1 VFTTQY
7 DGFTSSIVALVLLEI
22 QFNFALMQQMSASVT
37 ASALM
42 TGSVFPNLT
51 QPYFEISG
59 GYVDGMGGIMS
70 VAFAPLVKAEK
81 QSEWVEYSIAN
92 QGWIEE
98 SSRLKEI
105 HPGHRDPLHGT
116 IQDHEHDTRMLQESE
131 SVTPS
136 IWRWEDGRQVP
147 EMGLLGQV
155 LAPLW
160 QVTPA
165 GAAGVNV
172 NLLSDERVAHLYN
185 MMIATN
191 QSLLSAATEIGDL
204 FDFLFDADEKPDKLK
219 PHAFLMEPVY
229 SAFEESPELVGFL
242 LGVTAFENIMDNVIQ
257 EGGNGIVCV
266 ISDSCGSVMTFEL
279 NGPVS
284 SFRGYGDLHNSRFD
298 KFMEFVQLEA
308 YETIVEGMCVHELRV
323 YPSDAFRASYE
334 TNQPAVYTS
343 VVALAFIMTGI
354 LLIIYDRMITRR
366 QEKTMNN
373 AIRTGNLVASMF
385 PENVRD
391 RLMEDA
397 LQNEGKTSAFDANGK
412 SSSAGAG
419 GFKTRPI
426 ADFFPEATIMFADI
440 SGFTAWASTR
450 EPVSETPGKVS
461 RLSTSTASLLTYYN
475 LLLLSL
481 SSLTSSVKYFC
492 SLKQCTVRSTHSQ
505 SAVAFSKSKPLG
517 IATLLSV
524 ESLGR
529 RKTMQ

>member
-1 VFTTQY
+1 VTAPESSPMLTSVTENAFLTQFVIVFTTQY
-7 DGFTSSIVALVLLEI
+7 DGFATNIVALVLLEI

-70 VAFAPLVKAEK
+70 VAFAPIVKAEK
-81 QSEWVEYSIAN
+81 QREWVEYSIAN

-98 SSRLKEI
+98 SKRLIEI

-116 IQDHEHDTRMLQESE
+116 IQDHEHERIRMLQSDP
-131 SVTPS
+131 VTPF
-136 IWRWEDGRQVP
+136 IWGWEDGRQVP
-147 EMGLLGQV
+147 ETGLPGQV

-165 GAAGVNV
+165 VASSVNV
-172 NLLSDERVAHLYN
+172 NLLSDERVADLYTT
-185 MMIATN
+185 MLAAD
-191 QSLLSAATEIGDL
+191 QSLLSTHFEIGDL
-204 FDFLFDADEKPDKLK
+204 FDFLFDPDEKLNKLT

-242 LGVTAFENIMDNVIQ
+242 LGVTAFENIMDNVVQ
-257 EGGNGIVCV
+257 EGANGIICV
-266 ISDSCGSVMTFEL
+266 ISDSCGSDMTFEL

-284 SFRGYGDLHNSRFD
+284 KFLGNEDSHDSRFD
-298 KFMEFVQLEA
+298 GFMQSAQLDAQLEA
-308 YETIVEGMCVHELRV
+308 YETITEGMCVHELRV
-323 YPSDAFRASYE
+323 YPSPAFRASYE
-334 TNQPAVYTS
+334 TNHPAVYTS
-343 VVALAFIMTGI
+343 VVVLAFIVTAV

-366 QEKTMNN
+366 QEKTMNT

-391 RLMEDA
+391 RLLEDA
-397 LQNEGKTSAFDANGK
+397 QQDEGKTSVFDGNRNP

-426 ADFFPEATIMFADI
+426 ADFFPEVTIMFADI

-450 EPVSETPGKVS
+450 EPVSETPIKVYLDCRCRLHRLLPILILFFSSSPHS
-461 RLSTSTASLLTYYN
+461 RLVSSLL
-475 LLLLSL
+475 
-481 SSLTSSVKYFC
+481 
-492 SLKQCTVRSTHSQ
+492 
-505 SAVAFSKSKPLG
+505 AA
-517 IATLLSV
+517 
-524 ESLGR
+524 
-529 RKTMQ
+529 